1 MFKINDYV
9 RVKDGTQVEEQE
21 TPINGWGGKVME
33 VYQNKEETT
42 YLIEF
47 DAPTLGMFSNQY
59 IETGIENG
67 SSEDTYIFNESDLL
81 PMKRRDTDAQRKT
94 AYNELMD
101 RVEELDPDTYEF
113 PEFDQEAADLIYH
126 DFSESP
132 FFETLTEAE
141 KEDAGFAVDCLQSYL
156 FNYEGLTLTDATVE
170 DIATVCLGWIPKK
183 VTSEL
188 AFFKNL
194 SPILVQFFKYLGTT
208 NAYPIDTEKVV
219 NTLEEIADE
228 IVERAANPRNWG
240 MAKSMMMGAVEQGL
254 DLSDQQALDQYMYDY
269 NSNLRSSH
277 SFITHPSPQLA
288 QPDPFKHLGRNDK
301 INVQYKDGTTKSGI
315 KFKKVEKDLRAG
327 KCSIVE

>member
-9 RVKDGTQVEEQE
+9 RVKDGTEIEEQE
-21 TPINGWGGKVME
+21 NPINGWGGKVVE
-33 VYQNKEETT
+33 IYQNKGETT

-59 IETGIENG
+59 IETGIEDG

-81 PMKRRDTDAQRKT
+81 LMKRRDTNAKRKQ

-101 RVEELDPDTYEF
+101 RVKELNPDTYEF
-113 PEFDQEAADLIYH
+113 DQGAADLIYH
-126 DFSESP
+126 EFSESP
-132 FFETLTEAE
+132 FFEVLTEEE
-141 KEDAGFAVDCLQSYL
+141 KEDAGFTVDCLQSYL

-170 DIATVCLGWIPKK
+170 DIATVCLEWMPKK
-183 VTSEL
+183 ITSEL
-188 AFFKNL
+188 TFFKNI

-219 NTLEEIADE
+219 TTLEEIADE
-228 IVERAANPRNWG
+228 IVKRAADPRNWG

-254 DLSDQQALDQYMYDY
+254 DLNDQQSLDQYMYDY
-269 NSNLRSSH
+269 NSNLRSSNSFPTH
-277 SFITHPSPQLA
+277 SPPKLA

-301 INVQYKDGTTKSGI
+301 INVQYQDGTTKTSI

-327 KCSIVE
+327 KCSILE